1 MVTMGLI
8 SSSTCNDVNVKT
20 LYILYKQYLPYHSRG
35 ALHKSAFCVAKYMD
49 AYPYLIQAVLMPK
62 SLGSAFVFLSN
73 VLCCSCAFLS
83 YLNISA
89 IAIPNRGFKLEYVF
103 PSYAYQILLLA
114 VALSLA
120 HNCWHPFSECR
131 ALSCRPNLILE
142 WYWVLLYSYVKH
154 LLEFYTKLLH
164 FLEKTF
170 CIGFS
175 KRCAFLE
182 STSYRFSSKITS
194 FPYFSRLTLRA
205 SGVQNRLIIN
215 TAILITDALYFC
227 IASFAG
233 HLSAAFWVFL
243 KIRKL
248 FFPFVDKLKNSYLR
262 IVGIWF

>member
-1 MVTMGLI
+1 MMSMLKHCTYCTNNIFRIIRAGPFI
-8 SSSTCNDVNVKT
+8 SLRFALLSIWMPIHTWSK
-20 LYILYKQYLPYHSRG
+20 LYWCPSLWALRLYFFRMSY
-35 ALHKSAFCVAKYMD
+35 
-49 AYPYLIQAVLMPK
+49 
-62 SLGSAFVFLSN
+62 
-73 VLCCSCAFLS
+73 CCSCAFLS

-120 HNCWHPFSECR
+120 HSCWHSFSECR

-142 WYWVLLYSYVKH
+142 WYWVLFYSYVKR

-175 KRCAFLE
+175 KRCVFLE

-205 SGVQNRLIIN
+205 SGVRNRLI
-215 TAILITDALYFC
+215 ALYFC
-227 IASFAG
+227 IASFAR
-233 HLSAAFWVFL
+233 HFSAVFWVFL

-262 IVGIWF
+262 IFGIWF